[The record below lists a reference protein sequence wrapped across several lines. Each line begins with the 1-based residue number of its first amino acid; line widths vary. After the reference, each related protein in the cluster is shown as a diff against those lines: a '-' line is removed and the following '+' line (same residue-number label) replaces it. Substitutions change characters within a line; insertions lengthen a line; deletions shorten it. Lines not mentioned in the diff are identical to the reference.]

1 MNYIINKLLNIYKTQ
16 YDKLTKAR
24 KKEIKVQNVPENLP
38 IDLYLDDLPP
48 LEDDEGLKSE
58 PEEIIAE
65 KMKLKP
71 REEKI
76 IGTGLKFLTPNK
88 FLTKLPPI
96 SLARIKTGNNSY
108 ELKIEIRQIL
118 YLFYQHNRITKKH
131 YNNLSTSL

>member
-1 MNYIINKLLNIYKTQ
+1 M
-16 YDKLTKAR
+16 
-24 KKEIKVQNVPENLP
+24 PENLP

-65 KMKLKP
+65 QMKLKP

-76 IGTGLKFLTPNK
+76 IRTGLKFLTPNK

>member
-65 KMKLKP
+65 QMKLKP

-88 FLTKLPPI
+88 FLTKLPI
-96 SLARIKTGNNSY
+96 SLAQIKTGNNSY

>member
-65 KMKLKP
+65 QMKLKP

-88 FLTKLPPI
+88 FLTKLPI
-96 SLARIKTGNNSY
+96 SLAQIKTGNNSY

-118 YLFYQHNRITKKH
+118 HLFYQHNRITKKH

>member
-38 IDLYLDDLPP
+38 IDLCLDDLPP

-65 KMKLKP
+65 QMKLKP

-88 FLTKLPPI
+88 FLTKLPI
-96 SLARIKTGNNSY
+96 SLAQIKTGNNSY